1 MPKENLNVINL
12 TLNKNTDY
20 VIIYRKDATE
30 AEKTAVQNLKKYI
43 FKISGA
49 ILCEFTDNRAE
60 SAKEIVVGYTN
71 RGGYDDESV
80 RKLGD
85 EGFTVKTV
93 GEKIYILGSG
103 VRGAIYGV
111 FDFLEKYC
119 GCLFMTSEYEK
130 VPRNESIVIPDID
143 VTEIPVF
150 ECRNSYWYPV
160 KEEDI
165 SAKLK
170 LNGCA
175 DRFLT
180 EKYGG
185 GVYYAGDFQHTIGY
199 LSEQCPEGE
208 RAWVQP
214 CLSDENVY
222 QTVLKN
228 VRRKLKECPHAKI
241 MSITQNDGDGGA
253 CKCDKCRE
261 VNEREG
267 TEMGTML
274 AFVNRIA
281 RELKDEYPDVLF
293 DTFAYRFTRKPTKTI
308 LPEDN
313 VIVRLCSI
321 ESCFRHAHEDC
332 HITPGTDH
340 YVEPFSDQLIEWS
353 KLTKHLYIWDYTTDF
368 TNYSTSF
375 MNLGI
380 LRKNIRFFADNK
392 VDGVFEQGNIFCPNG
407 EFGELKGYILARLM
421 WNPYMSEEEY
431 WAEIDKFIEGYY
443 GKGGVYIREYIDYM
457 LECSKNSH
465 FGIYFDNASIYIKP
479 DGFEDELDAKFEFI
493 KHSNELFDKAEAL
506 CESDEELAHIRCSK
520 IQLLNY
526 TYFALNEYS
535 ERIKD
540 DPEKA
545 EEHKKTEEKIIENNK
560 LQFKYMKM
568 YGMVCPMEFQYID
581 KVGEPDYRKPALL
594 WRND

>member
-1 MPKENLNVINL
+1 MIRIAE
-12 TLNKNTDY
+12 NKNTDY

-30 AEKTAVQNLKKYI
+30 AEKTAVQNLKQYLFRI
-43 FKISGA
+43 TGA
-49 ILCEFTDNRAE
+49 MLCEFTDNRAPSE
-60 SAKEIVVGYTN
+60 KEIVIGYTN
-71 RGGYDDESV
+71 RGGYDDALCE
-80 RKLGD
+80 KLGD
-85 EGFTVKTV
+85 EGYRVYTE
-93 GEKIYILGSG
+93 GERIYILGSG
-103 VRGAIYGV
+103 IRGAIYGT

-119 GCLFMTSEYEK
+119 GCLFMTYNYEL
-130 VPRNESIVIPDID
+130 VPRNEELEISEID
-143 VTEIPVF
+143 YTEVPVF
-150 ECRNSYWYPV
+150 MSRNSYWYAV
-160 KEEDI
+160 KFEDI

-170 LNGCA
+170 INGCS
-175 DRFLT
+175 DRVLT
-180 EKYGG
+180 PKYGS

-222 QTVLKN
+222 RTVLKH
-228 VRRKLKECPHAKI
+228 VRRKLKECPEAKI

-267 TEMGTML
+267 SEMGTML

-293 DTFAYRFTRKPTKTI
+293 DTFAYRFTRKPPKNI
-308 LPEDN
+308 VADDN

-332 HITPGTDH
+332 HITPGH
-340 YVEPFSDQLIEWS
+340 EEHIEPFSDQLIEWS
-353 KLTKHLYIWDYTTDF
+353 KRTKHLFIWDYTTDF

-380 LRKNIRFFADNK
+380 LRKNLRFFADNGAE
-392 VDGVFEQGNIFCPNG
+392 GVFEQGNIFCHNG
-407 EFGELKGYILARLM
+407 EFGELKGYILARLL
-421 WNPYMSEEEY
+421 WNPYMTEEEY
-431 WAEIDKFIEGYY
+431 WAEIDRFLIGYY
-443 GKGGVYIREYIDYM
+443 GKGGKYIREYIDYM
-457 LECSKNSH
+457 LECSKDSH

-479 DGFEDELDAKFEFI
+479 DGYENELDAKLEFMR
-493 KHSNELFDKAEAL
+493 HAGELFDKAEAL
-506 CESDEELAHIRCSK
+506 AENDYELAHIRCSR

-526 TYFALNEYS
+526 SFFALEEYA
-535 ERIKD
+535 KTLAG

-545 EEHKKTEEKIIENNK
+545 EEYEAAMQKVIENNK

-568 YGMVCPMEFQYID
+568 YDMICPMEFKYMD
-581 KVGEPDYRKPALL
+581 KVGEPDYTKPALL
-594 WRND
+594 WWNED